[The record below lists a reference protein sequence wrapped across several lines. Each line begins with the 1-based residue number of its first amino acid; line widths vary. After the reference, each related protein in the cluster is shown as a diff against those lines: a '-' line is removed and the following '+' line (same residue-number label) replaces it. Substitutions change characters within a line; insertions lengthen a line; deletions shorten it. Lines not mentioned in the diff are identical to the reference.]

1 MMKKF
6 LAIVCALAVM
16 LMLLAGCGG
25 KTDDGKS
32 DGKDNTEYTDSGK
45 ISVEFWSTWT
55 GSAAEDIQT
64 MADDFNASQDKYEV
78 SVIYNGGYKD
88 AWTKFTAM
96 PKEDWPELVY
106 MNAEKMPDF
115 LYEDGLCVPMQQFA
129 DAESYDMSNIHQAL
143 LGHYSDGEG
152 NLIMMPMGNTM
163 TGFFYNAEL
172 CKSAGI
178 DPYSLNNF
186 PDFVEACRK
195 IAAATD
201 CDVPLGLIRNPIV
214 YTFLYTA
221 EGINGLD
228 NDNGRSDF
236 PTKSLIDA
244 DPLKSATVE
253 YLTAI
258 KTMSAEGLM
267 APFSGSMQDF
277 IDLFCSEEIAFLFTT
292 CASTTAIY
300 DTIDG
305 AFEFGFLPAPTA
317 SANGER
323 ISTPAGGGGLFIPDN
338 GKSANQ
344 QGAWEFIKF
353 ILQDK
358 YTSMF
363 SRATGYLPITKST
376 VEDADY
382 QAYMKEVFITA
393 QYCLDAQANSDPE
406 ASYTPG
412 WPAGMDN
419 STYIYDAIDA
429 VMADPNADVTA
440 VTEKLQKNLQDQL
453 DLVNM
458 IRE

>member
-1 MMKKF
+1 MKKF
-6 LAIVCALAVM
+6 LAILCALAM
-16 LMLLAGCGG
+16 LMTLLAGCGDKPAG
-25 KTDDGKS
+25 GDG
-32 DGKDNTEYTDSGK
+32 DGEDKTEYTESGK

-55 GSAAEDIQT
+55 GSAADDIQT
-64 MADDFNASQDKYEV
+64 MADDFNASQDEYEV
-78 SVIYNGGYKD
+78 TVIYNGGYKD
-88 AWTKFTAM
+88 AWTKFLAM

-115 LYEDGLCVPMQQFA
+115 LYEDGLCAPIQQFA

-152 NLIMMPMGNTM
+152 NLLMMPMGNTM
-163 TGFFYNAEL
+163 TGFFYNATL
-172 CKSAGI
+172 CEQAGI
-178 DPYSLNNF
+178 DPYSLDNF

-195 IAAATD
+195 LKANTD
-201 CDVPLGLIRNPIV
+201 CDVPFGMIRNPIV
-214 YTFLYTA
+214 YTFPYTA
-221 EGINGLD
+221 EGIMGLN

-236 PTKSLIDA
+236 PTESMA
-244 DPLKSATVE
+244 GSDPLKTATVD

-258 KTMSAEGLM
+258 QTMAAEGLM

-277 IDLFCSEEIAFLFTT
+277 IDSFCSEDICFLFTT

-300 DTIDG
+300 NTVDG
-305 AFEFGFLPAPTA
+305 AFEFGFLPSPTA

-323 ISTPAGGGGLFIPDN
+323 VSTPAGGGGLFIPDN

-353 ILQDK
+353 IMQDK
-358 YTSMF
+358 YTSLF

-376 VEDADY
+376 VNDPDY

-406 ASYTPG
+406 SSYTPG
-412 WPAGMDN
+412 WPAGMDH
-419 STYIYDAIDA
+419 STYIYDAIDT
-429 VMADPNADVTA
+429 VMANPNADVVA